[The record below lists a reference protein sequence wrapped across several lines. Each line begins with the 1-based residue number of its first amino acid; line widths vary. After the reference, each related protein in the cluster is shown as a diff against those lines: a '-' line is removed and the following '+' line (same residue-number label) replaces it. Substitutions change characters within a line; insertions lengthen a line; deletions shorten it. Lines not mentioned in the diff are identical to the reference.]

1 MLNILQKQLFAL
13 IDDIT
18 LLWYNLEKGRIMKE
32 MMRTYEAIARG
43 AYEAGVRVLSAG
55 PSHKALMAD
64 RLTNYDIVPEW
75 AINEKAA
82 MEIAIGGAVCGV
94 RSMVCLKHGGLNLA
108 ADPLFASAYTGIN
121 AGLVIVVT
129 DDVGVH
135 ASQTEQDSRFYAR
148 SSHVPMLEPSDSAE
162 TKDFVKLAFQLSEHF
177 DIPVIIRITSRLMVS
192 GSMVDTQERECSDVQ
207 TDEITASK
215 YAMLPANALVRRKIV
230 EERDCELAEYVN
242 TMEINRA
249 EHNKGKMGVVCSG
262 IVYEYVKEAL
272 PNADVFKV
280 GTVYPLP
287 IRAIRAFAQKVSQL
301 FVIEEL
307 EPFIELQLRAAGI
320 KCNGKDFFPL
330 HGELSVEKLL
340 EKFNHIPR
348 PDPEKLPIRLPA
360 SAAKKSAVAAVLEK
374 LGVTVN
380 GDTDVFSLG
389 AGSVVSTLL
398 CTGASVGMAQ
408 GFRRAKNLEN
418 IALIGGSAF
427 LHSGINALAG
437 GVLNNSDMTVV
448 IVDDLDE
455 TAIKLDEVCKALGVK
470 SVTVV
475 GGSDGAEL
483 EKAIKSGLKNS
494 GVSVIIA
501 KEAK

>member
-1 MLNILQKQLFAL
+1 
-13 IDDIT
+13 
-18 LLWYNLEKGRIMKE
+18 MKE
-32 MMRTYEAIARG
+32 LMRTYEAIVRG
-43 AYEAGVRVLSAG
+43 AYEAGVRVFSAG
-55 PSHKALMAD
+55 PSYRNLIAD
-64 RLTNYDIVPEW
+64 KFTGYDITPEW
-75 AINEKAA
+75 AANEKAA
-82 MEIAIGGAVCGV
+82 LEIAIGGAVGGA
-94 RSMVCLKHGGLNLA
+94 RAMVCLKHGGLNLA
-108 ADPLFASAYTGIN
+108 SDPLFASAYTGVN
-121 AGLVIVVT
+121 GGLVIVVT

-162 TKDFVKLAFQLSEHF
+162 AKDFVKLAFELSERF
-177 DIPVIIRITSRLMVS
+177 DIPVIIRITSRLMTS
-192 GSMVDTQERECSDVQ
+192 GSMVEIEERKDTDAH
-207 TDEITASK
+207 TDEIAASK

-230 EERDCELAEYVN
+230 EERDCELAEYAN

-249 EHNKGKMGVVCSG
+249 EHNKGKIGVVCSG

-272 PNADVFKV
+272 PNADVFKI

-307 EPFIELQLRAAGI
+307 EPFIELQLKAAGV

-330 HGELSVEKLL
+330 HGELSVAKLL
-340 EKFNHIPR
+340 EKFNHIPI
-348 PDPEKLPIRLPA
+348 PVPERLPIRLPA
-360 SAAKKSAVAAVLEK
+360 SSVKKSGIAAVLK
-374 LGVTVN
+374 KIGVTVN

-389 AGSVVSTLL
+389 AGAVVDTLL

-408 GFRRAKNLEN
+408 GFRRAKNGDN
-418 IALIGGSAF
+418 VALIGGTAF

-437 GVLNNSDMTVV
+437 SVLNNSDMTVV
-448 IVDDLDE
+448 IADDLGE
-455 TAIKLDEVCKALGVK
+455 TAVKLDGVCKALGVK

-475 GGSDGAEL
+475 NDNDSAEL
-483 EKAIKSGLKNS
+483 EKAVKDGLKNS